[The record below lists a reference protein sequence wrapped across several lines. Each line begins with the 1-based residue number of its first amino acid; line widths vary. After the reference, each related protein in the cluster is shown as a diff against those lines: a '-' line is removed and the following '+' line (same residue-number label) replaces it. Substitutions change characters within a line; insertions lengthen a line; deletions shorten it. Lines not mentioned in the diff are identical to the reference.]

1 MNRRLLLALGL
12 STSFHVMLAT
22 TTGKQSTGSSTE
34 YKEGAPISSARGVT
48 VRLGAPDR
56 ARVAGNE
63 SPLPQNAP
71 PPSLPR
77 EKGEYGNTQEKTA
90 PSLFPIFPKSLAD
103 KPDVLDGYLPTNEL
117 TVPPTPESPIVIQPP
132 EHPDWMQFKGH
143 VTLVLYIGE
152 SGVIDKIH
160 PENSNLPASIEK
172 LAIDTFQNARMRAGE
187 KNGQPRKAK
196 MKILVEFEAL

>member
-12 STSFHVMLAT
+12 STAFHVMLAS
-22 TTGKQSTGSSTE
+22 TTGKQSTGSSKE
-34 YKEGAPISSARGVT
+34 YKDGAPISSARGVT
-48 VRLGAPDR
+48 VRLGAPE
-56 ARVAGNE
+56 RVAGNE
-63 SPLPQNAP
+63 SPHPQNALP
-71 PPSLPR
+71 LSLPR
-77 EKGEYGNTQEKTA
+77 EKSEYGNTQEKTA
-90 PSLFPIFPKSLAD
+90 PSPFPILPEYLAD
-103 KPDVLDGYLPTNEL
+103 EPDILDGYLPTNEL
-117 TVPPTPESPIVIQPP
+117 TVPPTPESPIVILPP

-187 KNGQPRKAK
+187 RNGQPRKAK